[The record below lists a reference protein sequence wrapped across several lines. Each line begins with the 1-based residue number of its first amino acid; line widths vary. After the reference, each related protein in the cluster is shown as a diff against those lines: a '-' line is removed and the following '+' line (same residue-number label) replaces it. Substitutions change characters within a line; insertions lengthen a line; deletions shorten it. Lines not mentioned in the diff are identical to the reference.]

1 MFTRLDAER
10 NAKNLKRA
18 LNNNKLTEEKYQEAV
33 EKMDAYVSLPAKRF
47 SELVKKYVHHRNM
60 MRIEGEI
67 RTRFYSFVMLET
79 LYIVMKI
86 LLVFIYTCMYLYV
99 VHATDW

>member
-18 LNNNKLTEEKYQEAV
+18 LNNNKLSEQQYHQAV
-33 EKMDAYVSLPAKRF
+33 EKMDAYISLPAKRF

-60 MRIEGEI
+60 MRIEGEFL
-67 RTRFYSFVMLET
+67 THFLVHEQHES
-79 LYIVMKI
+79 LYILSPKTI
-86 LLVFIYTCMYLYV
+86 QDYGDIIF
-99 VHATDW
+99 H

>member
-60 MRIEGEI
+60 MRIEGEM
-67 RTRFYSFVMLET
+67 RTRFYFFVALET
-79 LYIVMKI
+79 LTIVMKI
-86 LLVFIYTCMYLYV
+86 LLVFIYMQCMPLIGKS
-99 VHATDW
+99 

>member
-60 MRIEGEI
+60 MRIEGEMRNQI
-67 RTRFYSFVMLET
+67 LFFVMLET
-79 LYIVMKI
+79 LTIVMKI
-86 LLVFIYTCMYLYV
+86 LLVFIYM
-99 VHATDW
+99 

>member
-60 MRIEGEI
+60 MRIEGEM

-79 LYIVMKI
+79 LTIVMKI
-86 LLVFIYTCMYLYV
+86 LLVFIYM
-99 VHATDW
+99 

>member
-60 MRIEGEI
+60 MRIEGEM

-79 LYIVMKI
+79 LTIVMKI
-86 LLVFIYTCMYLYV
+86 LLVFIYMQCMPLIGKS
-99 VHATDW
+99 

>member
-60 MRIEGEI
+60 IRIEGKM

-79 LYIVMKI
+79 LTIVMKI
-86 LLVFIYTCMYLYV
+86 LLVFIYM
-99 VHATDW
+99 